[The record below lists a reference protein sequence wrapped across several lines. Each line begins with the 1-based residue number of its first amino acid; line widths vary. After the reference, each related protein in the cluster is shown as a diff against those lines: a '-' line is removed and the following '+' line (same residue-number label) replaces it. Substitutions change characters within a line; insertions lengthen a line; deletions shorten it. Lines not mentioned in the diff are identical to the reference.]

1 MGLTISAIVNNN
13 DKAMS
18 IVPLVLIPQVI
29 LAGAIIKLTSAI
41 DEIASLTIIS
51 YWSYDSLLFT
61 LSKEVR
67 GAIPSELHDMSAG
80 SWADGVLVLS
90 IFVCIL
96 ALLCTTALKRKDV
109 LS

>member
-1 MGLTISAIVNNN
+1 
-13 DKAMS
+13 MS
-18 IVPLVLIPQVI
+18 ILVQKYMYIVLFDST
-29 LAGAIIKLTSAI
+29 LGKHYHETKLRTTIIKLTSAI